1 MVQIH
6 NYISNGIL
14 SHNARTKQR
23 ARKSTGGRATRK
35 QYATKAARKS
45 TSESKSM
52 PEIQNEI
59 LDEKEDNEKE
69 DIEIDEK
76 DTIETTITSVTDWT
90 KMPNLLTSNVTKY
103 DNNACLRPTIL
114 SIGKKWNRKTKNG
127 LLSKSIE
134 NSNFDIELQKT
145 ERNKAMDL
153 LDALSS
159 SGALEL
165 DSCHVH
171 VVMCA
176 THCFDQ
182 TLLDVICRSNVNP
195 IEVVERSAL
204 IMAST
209 VHQLKPSELIEEE
222 HKTRLEL
229 YSPSMF

>member
-1 MVQIH
+1 MLLYGTTNWFKY

-14 SHNARTKQR
+14 SHNKRTKQI
-23 ARKSTGGRATRK
+23 ARKSTGGKAPRK

-59 LDEKEDNEKE
+59 FDEKEDNETKNNETKDNEKE

-127 LLSKSIE
+127 H
-134 NSNFDIELQKT
+134 FELQKT

-159 SGALEL
+159 SGSLE
-165 DSCHVH
+165 
-171 VVMCA
+171 
-176 THCFDQ
+176 
-182 TLLDVICRSNVNP
+182 
-195 IEVVERSAL
+195 
-204 IMAST
+204 
-209 VHQLKPSELIEEE
+209 
-222 HKTRLEL
+222 
-229 YSPSMF
+229 